1 MQTTTATYN
10 IRIEYR
16 DGTVED
22 FNRTMPTKPTTHK
35 GIRAQNDRLVNW
47 VDKYVGRR
55 DCIRHTVTPLF
66 SWIMLKQNVLKVV
79 GQTANSIDPK
89 MTRADKFDVFC
100 RVCDNLLE
108 DGRISRIQHERW
120 TNVF

>member
-35 GIRAQNDRLVNW
+35 GIVAQNNRLVNW

-66 SWIMLKQNVLKVV
+66 SWIMLKTQVLKVV
-79 GQTANSIDPK
+79 GQTANSIDSK
-89 MTRADKFDVFC
+89 MTRAEKFDVFC

>member
-35 GIRAQNDRLVNW
+35 GIVAQNDRLVRW

-79 GQTANSIDPK
+79 GQTAMSIDHN
-89 MTRADKFDVFC
+89 MTRLEKFEVFC

>member
-35 GIRAQNDRLVNW
+35 GIVAQNNRLIKW
-47 VDKYVGRR
+47 VDKYLAQ
-55 DCIRHTVTPLF
+55 DKHSIHKEYTITPLF
-66 SWIMLKQNVLKVV
+66 S
-79 GQTANSIDPK
+79 
-89 MTRADKFDVFC
+89 
-100 RVCDNLLE
+100 
-108 DGRISRIQHERW
+108 
-120 TNVF
+120 